1 VRLAQSFSSPPVTPE
16 LVKTEDASYFKDRTK
31 WREWLRKHHDRKSEV
46 WLLIYKKSAGNVGVP
61 YEEAV
66 EEAICFG
73 WIDGKLRRID
83 DKCHAIRFTPR
94 RKGCIWSESN
104 RKRAEKMVRE
114 HKMTKPGLERITEAK
129 KGGQWA
135 AAYAPRTVP
144 RIPEGLK
151 SALRT
156 NTTASR
162 NFGAFANSHKSAYVH
177 WVLDAKK
184 EETRARRIKEV
195 VARAAA
201 NKRPG
206 T

>member
-1 VRLAQSFSSPPVTPE
+1 VQLAQSFSSLPDTPE
-16 LVKTEDASYFKDRTK
+16 PVKTEDASYFENRTE
-31 WREWLRKHHDRKSEV
+31 WREWLRRSHDRKSEI
-46 WLLIYKKSAGNVGVP
+46 WLLIFKKCAGNVGVP

-104 RKRAEKMVRE
+104 RRRAEKMIRE
-114 HKMTKPGLERITEAK
+114 RKMTKPGLERIAEAK
-129 KGGQWA
+129 KGGQWS

-144 RIPEGLK
+144 PIPEDLK
-151 SALRT
+151 SALRS
-156 NTTASR
+156 NITASR
-162 NFGAFANSHKSAYVH
+162 NFGAFANSYKSAYVH

-184 EETRARRIKEV
+184 EETRARRIREV

>member
-1 VRLAQSFSSPPVTPE
+1 MEVGPTLYVITRRE
-16 LVKTEDASYFKDRTK
+16 
-31 WREWLRKHHDRKSEV
+31 WRAWLRKNYMTEKAV
-46 WLLIYKKSAGNVGVP
+46 WLIFYKKASGKPRLP
-61 YEEAV
+61 YNDAV

-104 RKRAEKMVRE
+104 RKRAEKMARE